1 MTPLDWAVVLGGAG
15 LVVLELW
22 FFLGGL
28 RGRNRGTRG

>member
-15 LVVLELW
+15 LVVFELW